1 MTALQLCAQS
11 ERHRFSGSFDDF
23 DKLIYRIPMRGR
35 WTFHNSRRIFVF
47 ENGTTVTWF
56 ARPKSF
62 LVDGGFTVNVLAV
75 EAMLLQSM
83 KRFDFTSAGII
94 TTKRVVPS
102 VPAMSKSS
110 ARPKSRPI
118 ESLANGSKAAE

>member
-35 WTFHNSRRIFVF
+35 WTVHNSRRIFVF

-75 EAMLLQSM
+75 ETILLQSV
-83 KRFDFTSAGII
+83 KRFGFRSAGII
-94 TTKRVVPS
+94 TTKRIIPS
-102 VPAMSKSS
+102 ATTMSKS
-110 ARPKSRPI
+110 RSRP
-118 ESLANGSKAAE
+118 LNTR